1 MVELKAKVCV
11 AALCVCDRTTT
22 LNPHTPTSPTVLQPH
37 TRQHTHS
44 LLHTHPHTH
53 THTHS
58 PPQPQLAAS
67 QVKMSSGPHAS
78 RIVRKYRR
86 SRLKRVKRQ
95 EYKKLRDMVPALQE
109 KPRVSKVEVIEEAIK
124 YIDELHTALIE
135 RFRTRGLPA
144 TLRDLPLDSREVHG
158 GNIRD
163 LVRHLLASSNPASL
177 PPARIENARTLPSF
191 IQKIR
196 NEEGGRED
204 GGDIRGCEERVGRRK
219 KRGRR
224 EMERRTGTREMVKE
238 EDEEGDEEEEAG
250 QEEVEEMKERR

>member
-1 MVELKAKVCV
+1 MSEIKMVELKAKACV
-11 AALCVCDRTTT
+11 AALCVCERTTT
-22 LNPHTPTSPTVLQPH
+22 PLNAHTPTPTVLPPH

-44 LLHTHPHTH
+44 LLLPHPHPHTHPHTH
-53 THTHS
+53 THAQ
-58 PPQPQLAAS
+58 PQPQLAAP
-67 QVKMSSGPHAS
+67 QVKMPSGPHAS

-163 LVRHLLASSNPASL
+163 LVRHLLATSNPASL

-191 IQKIR
+191 IQKI
-196 NEEGGRED
+196 GKA
-204 GGDIRGCEERVGRRK
+204 RRI
-219 KRGRR
+219 
-224 EMERRTGTREMVKE
+224 
-238 EDEEGDEEEEAG
+238 
-250 QEEVEEMKERR
+250 